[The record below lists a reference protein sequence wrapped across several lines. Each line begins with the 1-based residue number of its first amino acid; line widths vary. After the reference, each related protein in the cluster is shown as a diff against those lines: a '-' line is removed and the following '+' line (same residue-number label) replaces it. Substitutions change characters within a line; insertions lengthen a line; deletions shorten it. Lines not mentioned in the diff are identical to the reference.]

1 MIGGIELGGTK
12 CIVAVGHTPTDIV
25 SKQTIPTSDPVSTF
39 SQISSFFD
47 KYNVDS
53 MGLVVLDQ

>member
-39 SQISSFFD
+39 SQIRTFFD
-47 KYNVDS
+47 KLYINVILLWS
-53 MGLVVLDQ
+53 S